1 MSYLPID
8 LQTSEIKD
16 KRRLKT
22 STLDSFSGA
31 GASGKSFARTIPIT
45 IAAGDSYSARFQ
57 KNSNVAVRFVRAKGL
72 FIDAVQGTVS
82 GDIVA
87 LDALIS
93 TNGVVNSDF
102 VGSIEVFN
110 NEASGDVVLGAFDE
124 LTDSFYPDGQ
134 FVIDLRNPSD
144 QDVNTFLS
152 VGVEQVSAAGVYSIL
167 EPNTQLEANT
177 EMSQFN
183 GTN

>member
-45 IAAGDSYSARFQ
+45 IPAGGSYSARFQ
-57 KNSNVAVRFVRAKGL
+57 KNSNIAVRFIRAKGL
-72 FIDAVQGTVS
+72 FIDAVQGSVS

-87 LDALIS
+87 LDTLVS
-93 TNGVVNSDF
+93 TNGVVSSDF
-102 VGSIEVFN
+102 AGSIEVFN
-110 NEASGDVVLGAFDE
+110 QHTTGNVVLGAFDE

-134 FVIDLRNPSD
+134 FVIDLRNPSELE
-144 QDVNTFLS
+144 VNTFLS
-152 VGVEQVSAAGVYSIL
+152 VGIEQVSAGGAYTIL
-167 EPNTQLEANT
+167 EPNTQLEPTT

>member
-31 GASGKSFARTIPIT
+31 GASGKSFARTIPIS
-45 IAAGDSYSARFQ
+45 IMAGQSYSARFQ
-57 KNSNVAVRFVRAKGL
+57 KNSNIAVRFIRAKGL
-72 FIDAVQGTVS
+72 FIDAVQGAVS
-82 GDIVA
+82 GDIVG
-87 LDALIS
+87 LNTLIS
-93 TNGVVNSDF
+93 TNGVVGSDF
-102 VGSIEVFN
+102 FGSIEVFDD
-110 NEASGDVVLGAFDE
+110 EATGDVALGAFDE

-134 FVIDLRNPSD
+134 FVIDLRNPSEL
-144 QDVNTFLS
+144 DVDTFLS
-152 VGVEQVSAAGVYSIL
+152 VGVEQVSAAGAYNIL
-167 EPNTQLEANT
+167 EPSTQLEPTT